1 MLCFQTILDSCPVFT
16 CLTPSSL
23 DLARKGINQDLGSQ
37 HNTSRLQNP
46 LQESLRFKP
55 LLSRKIWS
63 CSQSKTSWRNHEEE
77 VWKGKHD
84 SFHLW
89 PRWAIDWLQCYNH
102 PARGN
107 KTAGQLLKSEVVS
120 SIWIRSRRTRPE
132 LLNSVS
138 RDANP
143 HKVPSKVPGE
153 LGGCLR
159 PNRIFNIYLDIISLQ
174 SCPDCHATHTFT
186 YTLFYNVLQLPR
198 LQWPWRC
205 G

>member
-1 MLCFQTILDSCPVFT
+1 MVCFQTILDSCPVFT

-46 LQESLRFKP
+46 LQESLRSKP

-63 CSQSKTSWRNHEEE
+63 CSQSKTSWRNHEMRRYGRGNMI
-77 VWKGKHD
+77 VSISG
-84 SFHLW
+84 

-143 HKVPSKVPGE
+143 HKVPKVPGE

-159 PNRIFNIYLDIISLQ
+159 PNRIFNISWYHIVAILSWLSCHTYLYIYFVLQ
-174 SCPDCHATHTFT
+174 C
-186 YTLFYNVLQLPR
+186 LQLPH